1 MALQVHT
8 SGQRLLRVAGMCYK
22 RSMQKWRNRPRRRP
36 KKAATEEAGPQPPPL
51 QPAYPGMSDEPEE
64 TPSAEPEGSEAPIQ
78 RETQP
83 ETVAEAPVQKP
94 SRRRRRG
101 SKSQAEP
108 APAVTPVIEPGSA
121 TGEAAEIAIPD
132 LPEEPPPPPL
142 AEPVPAPEAA
152 PEPPP
157 AVSGKPGKKPKGAVV
172 LAIGL
177 PGSGKSTWFK
187 RHGVAPLS
195 SDLMRHLLFDN
206 VQEQRF
212 QDLVFSTLRSLLRAR
227 MIARMAWN
235 YVDATNLSPKE
246 RRHWIKMA
254 QDFGYEVHA
263 VYFDVPLEVCM
274 ERNQKRHRIVPEDVM
289 QRMSAKLKAPDF
301 DEGFSKI
308 TVVKVKQKK
317 SD

>member
-1 MALQVHT
+1 
-8 SGQRLLRVAGMCYK
+8 
-22 RSMQKWRNRPRRRP
+22 MQKWRNRQRRRP
-36 KKAATEEAGPQPPPL
+36 KKAASEDAGPQPPPL
-51 QPAYPGMSDEPEE
+51 QPAYPGMGDEP
-64 TPSAEPEGSEAPIQ
+64 AEAAPIESPASPETQ
-78 RETQP
+78 PVAAETQP
-83 ETVAEAPVQKP
+83 EEVSVPAKP
-94 SRRRRRG
+94 SRRRKRSPKG
-101 SKSQAEP
+101 TPEP
-108 APAVTPVIEPGSA
+108 APVSIPPAIEPGTA
-121 TGEAAEIAIPD
+121 TGEAAELV
-132 LPEEPPPPPL
+132 LPEILEEPLPQV
-142 AEPVPAPEAA
+142 AEPAAMEPAPQS
-152 PEPPP
+152 PP
-157 AVSGKPGKKPKGAVV
+157 AIDARPGKKPRGAVV

-227 MIARMAWN
+227 MIARISWN

-274 ERNQKRHRIVPEDVM
+274 ERNQKRHRMVPEEVM
-289 QRMSAKLKAPDF
+289 QRMSAKLKAPGF

-308 TVVKVKQKK
+308 TVVKVKQKAQ
-317 SD
+317 

>member
-1 MALQVHT
+1 
-8 SGQRLLRVAGMCYK
+8 
-22 RSMQKWRNRPRRRP
+22 MQKWRNRQRRRP
-36 KKAATEEAGPQPPPL
+36 KKATSEDAGPQPPPL
-51 QPAYPGMSDEPEE
+51 QPAYPGMTDEPADSAPVESPVVAE
-64 TPSAEPEGSEAPIQ
+64 TQPPVQ
-78 RETQP
+78 TETQP
-83 ETVAEAPVQKP
+83 EEVPVAAKP
-94 SRRRRRG
+94 SRRRR
-101 SKSQAEP
+101 KAPKQTPEP
-108 APAVTPVIEPGSA
+108 APVSTPPVIEPGTA
-121 TGEAAEIAIPD
+121 TGEAAELA
-132 LPEEPPPPPL
+132 LPEIFEEPLPL
-142 AEPVPAPEAA
+142 VAEPAAIEPAPQSPPGLEARQ
-152 PEPPP
+152 
-157 AVSGKPGKKPKGAVV
+157 GKKPRGAVV

-227 MIARMAWN
+227 MIARIPWN

-274 ERNQKRHRIVPEDVM
+274 ERNQKRHRIVPADVM
-289 QRMSAKLKAPDF
+289 QRMSAKLKAPGF

-308 TVVKVKQKK
+308 TVVKVKQKVQ
-317 SD
+317 

>member
-1 MALQVHT
+1 
-8 SGQRLLRVAGMCYK
+8 
-22 RSMQKWRNRPRRRP
+22 MQKWRNRQRRRP
-36 KKAATEEAGPQPPPL
+36 KKAASEDAGPQPPPL
-51 QPAYPGMSDEPEE
+51 QPAYPGMGDEP
-64 TPSAEPEGSEAPIQ
+64 AEAAPIESPASPETQ
-78 RETQP
+78 PVAAETQP
-83 ETVAEAPVQKP
+83 EEVSVPAKP
-94 SRRRRRG
+94 SRRRKR
-101 SKSQAEP
+101 SPKQTPEP
-108 APAVTPVIEPGSA
+108 APVSIPPAIEPGTA
-121 TGEAAEIAIPD
+121 TGEAAELV
-132 LPEEPPPPPL
+132 LPEILEEPLPQV
-142 AEPVPAPEAA
+142 AEPAAMEPAPQS
-152 PEPPP
+152 PP
-157 AVSGKPGKKPKGAVV
+157 AIDARPGKKPRGAVV

-227 MIARMAWN
+227 MIARISWN

-274 ERNQKRHRIVPEDVM
+274 ERNQKRHRMVPEEVM
-289 QRMSAKLKAPDF
+289 QRMSAKLKAPGF

-308 TVVKVKQKK
+308 TVVKVKQKAQ
-317 SD
+317 

>member
-1 MALQVHT
+1 
-8 SGQRLLRVAGMCYK
+8 
-22 RSMQKWRNRPRRRP
+22 MQKWRNRQRRRP
-36 KKAATEEAGPQPPPL
+36 KKAASEDAGPQPPPL
-51 QPAYPGMSDEPEE
+51 QPAYPGMNDEPAEAAPVESPAFTE
-64 TPSAEPEGSEAPIQ
+64 TQPPALAES
-78 RETQP
+78 QP
-83 ETVAEAPVQKP
+83 ETVSEPPPVKP
-94 SRRRRRG
+94 SRRRKKG
-101 SKSQAEP
+101 PKPTPEP
-108 APAVTPVIEPGSA
+108 APISTPPVIEPGTA
-121 TGEAAEIAIPD
+121 TGEAAELA
-132 LPEEPPPPPL
+132 LPEILEESPQVAEP
-142 AEPVPAPEAA
+142 AAIEPVPQS
-152 PEPPP
+152 PP
-157 AVSGKPGKKPKGAVV
+157 AVDVRQGKKPRGAVV

-274 ERNQKRHRIVPEDVM
+274 ERNQKRHRIVPAEVM
-289 QRMSAKLKAPDF
+289 QRMSAKLKAPGF

-308 TVVKVKQKK
+308 TVVKVKQKAQ
-317 SD
+317 

>member
-1 MALQVHT
+1 M
-8 SGQRLLRVAGMCYK
+8 G
-22 RSMQKWRNRPRRRP
+22 
-36 KKAATEEAGPQPPPL
+36 
-51 QPAYPGMSDEPEE
+51 DEP
-64 TPSAEPEGSEAPIQ
+64 AEAAPVESPASP
-78 RETQP
+78 ETQP
-83 ETVAEAPVQKP
+83 VAAETHPEEVSVPAKP
-94 SRRRRRG
+94 SRRRRR
-101 SKSQAEP
+101 SPKQTAQP
-108 APAVTPVIEPGSA
+108 APVSIPPAIEPGTA
-121 TGEAAEIAIPD
+121 TGEAAELV
-132 LPEEPPPPPL
+132 LPEILEEPLPQV
-142 AEPVPAPEAA
+142 AEPAAIEPAPQS
-152 PEPPP
+152 PP
-157 AVSGKPGKKPKGAVV
+157 AIDARPGKKPRGAVV

-227 MIARMAWN
+227 MIARMSWN

-274 ERNQKRHRIVPEDVM
+274 ERNQKRHRIVPEEVM
-289 QRMSAKLKAPDF
+289 QRMSAKLKAPGF

-308 TVVKVKQKK
+308 TVVKVKQKAQ
-317 SD
+317 

>member
-1 MALQVHT
+1 
-8 SGQRLLRVAGMCYK
+8 
-22 RSMQKWRNRPRRRP
+22 MQKWRNRPRRRP
-36 KKAATEEAGPQPPPL
+36 KKAASEDAGTQPPPL
-51 QPAYPGMSDEPEE
+51 QPAYPGMTDEPVE
-64 TPSAEPEGSEAPIQ
+64 TPAQDAAMSAE
-78 RETQP
+78 
-83 ETVAEAPVQKP
+83 AEAEPAAPQPPASKP
-94 SRRRRRG
+94 SRRRK
-101 SKSQAEP
+101 KSPKQAPEVVAAPP
-108 APAVTPVIEPGSA
+108 APVIEPGSA
-121 TGEAAEIAIPD
+121 TGEAAEVAIPD
-132 LPEEPPPPPL
+132 LPEEQVSLPSEVATAEPL
-142 AEPVPAPEAA
+142 AQAPPTVAA
-152 PEPPP
+152 H
-157 AVSGKPGKKPKGAVV
+157 SGKKPKGAVV

-227 MIARMAWN
+227 MIARMPWN

-274 ERNQKRHRIVPEDVM
+274 ERNQKRHRVVPVEIM

-308 TVVKVKQKK
+308 TVVKVKQKAPVQ
-317 SD
+317 